1 MKKIQLI
8 SKMEKIKEGTKSRLT
23 SELKNFNNPKKSKHK
38 NILTLIPDN
47 GNLLQW
53 TSTFRGPQKTPYE
66 RGIFELEIK
75 FPCDYPFKP
84 PIIKFAKKEV
94 YHGNID
100 EHGSFNLIET
110 LSNSNQTKRF
120 LKYCY

>member
-53 TSTFRGPQKTPYE
+53 TSTFRGP
-66 RGIFELEIK
+66 
-75 FPCDYPFKP
+75 
-84 PIIKFAKKEV
+84 
-94 YHGNID
+94 
-100 EHGSFNLIET
+100 
-110 LSNSNQTKRF
+110 
-120 LKYCY
+120 